1 MLRYKAQ
8 LTAEDRLMA
17 LNIATISQGGDKD
30 AFGRFVDTLRAE
42 MTQDGEKVADEDEF
56 DRSAFEQLRGAIR
69 K

>member
-1 MLRYKAQ
+1 
-8 LTAEDRLMA
+8 MA